1 MAVLPKALVRLV
13 CQTHYSWNRT
23 WDWLIEVENLRLSL
37 PRGPK
42 EPLEGSRG
50 SIDT

>member
-1 MAVLPKALVRLV
+1 MVSLA
-13 CQTHYSWNRT
+13 HSSWNRT

-37 PRGPK
+37 PRGSK

-50 SIDT
+50 SMDV